1 MKKNLKMAKMLLAL
15 LLAAVMIAGCAPG
28 KEDVK
33 QPEQQETVQPAD
45 PGSDGPSQPEQ
56 PVEPEKPEE
65 PEVPEEPQEP
75 EEPKEPEIVEP
86 QEVVSTLVVCG
97 DMMTH
102 LPITEDAWNKVRG
115 WYDFTRLM
123 AAAGPYVAAGDCA
136 VVNLETTLAGGP
148 NYSGYPCFNAPDKLA
163 YDLRDL
169 GFDLIMTSNNHSL
182 DKGGKGVIRT
192 LDVLDEV
199 GLPHIGTSRSQEEYD
214 NNFQIMDVGG
224 ISIAFLAYT
233 YGTNGIPT
241 PSSAPYAVNLFNTDY
256 LTHMSTPDKEKILAD
271 LEAAKASGADMVAV
285 MMHWGIEYKT
295 SPNSYQK
302 QLTKLLTENGADL
315 VLGGHPHVLQPIEYL
330 DVTRADGT
338 KDEAFVS
345 YSLGNFI
352 SSQNYELTDTTVVL
366 TLELTKNLTTG
377 ETRVSDYWYRPMF
390 MLDREGGT
398 ERFELLDIYKQLED
412 ENLSDS
418 LRKPLE
424 KALENIHKILGP
436 EHDEVYRQQQAAE
449 PPAEEQPAAG
459 TEQAA
464 PEAPQTPAA

>member
-1 MKKNLKMAKMLLAL
+1 MMKDLKKLAAL
-15 LLAAVMIAGCAPG
+15 LLALVLTASLAAGCAPG
-28 KEDVK
+28 SKTEDEI
-33 QPEQQETVQPAD
+33 P
-45 PGSDGPSQPEQ
+45 
-56 PVEPEKPEE
+56 PEE
-65 PEVPEEPQEP
+65 IETPNVPEVPEEPEEP
-75 EEPKEPEIVEP
+75 EVVEP

-102 LPITEDAWNKVRG
+102 LPITQDAWNAERG

-123 AAAGPYVAAGDCA
+123 AAAEPYVSIADGA

-148 NYSGYPCFNAPDKLA
+148 NYSGYPCFNAPDMLA
-163 YDLRDL
+163 YELKDL
-169 GFDLIMTSNNHSL
+169 GFDLIMTSNNHSM

-192 LDVLDEV
+192 LDVLDEA
-199 GLPHIGTSRSQEEYD
+199 GLLHVGTSRSQEEYD
-214 NNFQIMDVGG
+214 NNVQVLDVGG

-256 LTHMSTPDKEKILAD
+256 LTHMSTPDTEKILAD
-271 LEAAKASGADMVAV
+271 LELAKSKGADMIAV
-285 MMHWGIEYKT
+285 MIHWGNEYQT
-295 SPNSYQK
+295 SPNGYQK
-302 QLTKLLTENGADL
+302 KIAKLLTENGADL
-315 VLGGHPHVLQPIEYL
+315 VLGGHPHVLQPMEMT
-330 DVTRADGT
+330 DVTYADGT
-338 KDEAFVS
+338 AGEAFVS

-366 TLELTKNLTTG
+366 TVELTKNLETG

-398 ERFELLDIYKQLED
+398 KRFELLDIYKQLED

-418 LRKPLE
+418 LRAPLE

-449 PPAEEQPAAG
+449 PPEETEQSAG
-459 TEQAA
+459 T
-464 PEAPQTPAA
+464 QTPAA

>member
-1 MKKNLKMAKMLLAL
+1 MMKELKKLAAL
-15 LLAAVMIAGCAPG
+15 LLVLVMALSVTAGCAP
-28 KEDVK
+28 KDKADEIP
-33 QPEQQETVQPAD
+33 PEEIET
-45 PGSDGPSQPEQ
+45 
-56 PVEPEKPEE
+56 PEE
-65 PEVPEEPQEP
+65 PEVPEEPEEP
-75 EEPKEPEIVEP
+75 EVVEP

-102 LPITEDAWNKVRG
+102 LPITQDAWNAERG

-123 AAAGPYVAAGDCA
+123 KAAEPYVSVADGA

-148 NYSGYPCFNAPDKLA
+148 NYSGYPCFNAPDMLA
-163 YDLRDL
+163 YELKDL
-169 GFDLIMTSNNHSL
+169 GFDLIMTSNNHSM

-199 GLPHIGTSRSQEEYD
+199 GLLHVGTSRSQEEYD
-214 NNFQIMDVGG
+214 NNVQVLDVGG

-256 LTHMSTPDKEKILAD
+256 LTHMSTPDTEKILAD
-271 LEAAKASGADMVAV
+271 LELAKSKGADMIAV
-285 MMHWGIEYKT
+285 MIHWGNEYQT
-295 SPNSYQK
+295 SPNGYQK
-302 QLTKLLTENGADL
+302 KIAKLLTENGADL
-315 VLGGHPHVLQPIEYL
+315 VLGGHPHVLQPMEMQ
-330 DVTRADGT
+330 DVTYADGSAG
-338 KDEAFVS
+338 EAFVS

-366 TLELTKNLTTG
+366 TVELTKNLTTG

-398 ERFELLDIYKQLED
+398 KRFELLDIYEQLAKED
-412 ENLSDS
+412 LSDS
-418 LRKPLE
+418 LRQPLE

-449 PPAEEQPAAG
+449 PPVETEQPAAA
-459 TEQAA
+459 EQGA
-464 PEAPQTPAA
+464 EQTPAA